1 MAGKGLKK
9 RIEVL
14 MRKVSKGLMLMSLA
28 LLGLATLSG
37 CKRSEEAYDN
47 RTLEKRSHV
56 ESVKPD
62 NRADPF
68 RP

>member
-1 MAGKGLKK
+1 
-9 RIEVL
+9 
-14 MRKVSKGLMLMSLA
+14 MRKALA
-28 LLGLATLSG
+28 LFTVVTLVSLLSG

-56 ESVKPD
+56 ETTAPD
-62 NRADPF
+62 DRKDPF

>member
-1 MAGKGLKK
+1 
-9 RIEVL
+9 
-14 MRKVSKGLMLMSLA
+14 MRKILLLTACVGLLSA
-28 LLGLATLSG
+28 LSG

-56 ESVKPD
+56 ETTKPD
-62 NRADPF
+62 DRKDPF

>member
-1 MAGKGLKK
+1 
-9 RIEVL
+9 
-14 MRKVSKGLMLMSLA
+14 MRKFLFLTACVGMLCA
-28 LLGLATLSG
+28 FSG

-56 ESVKPD
+56 ETTKPD
-62 NRADPF
+62 DRKDPF